1 MHLSTT
7 PICIHMYI
15 HPSSTIVSLLLRS
28 KFSFSAWRG
37 WMETKLPAIHDN
49 LPGFFFFLYRP
60 RYRRWIFLYSRS
72 KAMGSSHENN
82 AFMDHFGE
90 CIFGKFSSFN
100 TRRTLYYPVINVV
113 SKHVGGWSVQWT
125 GRGIFLYRM
134 KICSYFQAG
143 ISDNRDWEIAVPG
156 RKSRFSKRI
165 FWDGG
170 FEAVRGSSWLELS
183 NFELCIRGEI
193 WNRMERYRGELI
205 SSPRIFTYC
214 LILVS
219 ICFSII
225 SFYFN
230 SSRVLRRFMKRNVVF
245 NVRITFQIND
255 ARFLSIFYSNQLINY
270 QII

>member
-1 MHLSTT
+1 MTT
-7 PICIHMYI
+7 CRASSSSYTGRDTEGGYFYI
-15 HPSSTIVSLLLRS
+15 VVPRLWVPAMKITRSWIISVS
-28 KFSFSAWRG
+28 A
-37 WMETKLPAIHDN
+37 
-49 LPGFFFFLYRP
+49 FL
-60 RYRRWIFLYSRS
+60 
-72 KAMGSSHENN
+72 GN
-82 AFMDHFGE
+82 FG
-90 CIFGKFSSFN
+90 SFN
-100 TRRTLYYPVINVV
+100 ARRTLYYPVINVV